1 MDRDSEEELGLV
13 LRTLGTTEDA
23 RATRIATLL
32 PIHQMTGTAACFSAL
47 RKWFPDILPRIPR
60 ETLAADPHAWVG
72 TSPLGGRFHKRIF
85 VHGFKVEGCREA
97 FFREWGR
104 MIDFV
109 VENNTWPEDVEM
121 AWAHREELFWGLLGL
136 AWYCECLKDV
146 EFRPYIA
153 AMRDRY
159 WQWAETWID
168 HRDSAKRFAR
178 FLTWR
183 SAQDIAEEGLVW
195 LHNAANGIFRDQWD
209 RDELE
214 HAVMDC
220 LEHFWQNRRAA
231 IRSTPEVRSAFMGLL
246 KQLADLMF
254 PRALELQDVIA
265 R

>member
-1 MDRDSEEELGLV
+1 MVPQMTPEDSPERLWRPILTLGLERHYWV
-13 LRTLGTTEDA
+13 DDF
-23 RATRIATLL
+23 I
-32 PIHQMTGTAACFSAL
+32 SAL
-47 RKWFPDILPRIPR
+47 FM
-60 ETLAADPHAWVG
+60 
-72 TSPLGGRFHKRIF
+72 
-85 VHGFKVEGCREA
+85 HGFKVESCREA

-109 VENNTWPEDVEM
+109 VGNNIWPEDAEM
-121 AWAHREELFWGLLGL
+121 AWRHREELFLGLLGL
-136 AWYCECLKDV
+136 DWYCECLKDV
-146 EFRPYIA
+146 ECRPYIA

-159 WQWAETWID
+159 RQWAETWLD
-168 HRDSAKRFAR
+168 RRDSAKRFAR
-178 FLTWR
+178 FLTWP
-183 SAQDIAEEGLVW
+183 SAEDIAEEGLVW
-195 LHNAANGIFRDQWD
+195 LHSAANGIFRDRRD

-231 IRSTPEVRSAFMGLL
+231 IRSAPEVRSAFMGLL